1 MLYFNQ
7 KVRAHFSDI
16 LKVNDIL
23 RASKNIHLLYV
34 GYLKQCKP
42 KKKPKDWNRFIN
54 KNLLKAF
61 PSAPEKEKV
70 KNLMLRDKW

>member
-1 MLYFNQ
+1 MLNFNQ
-7 KVRAHFSDI
+7 KVLAHFSDI

-23 RASKNIHLLYV
+23 RASKNIHLYV

-42 KKKPKDWNRFIN
+42 KKPPKDWNRFIN

-70 KNLMLRDKW
+70 KNFNVKR

>member
-1 MLYFNQ
+1 MLYFN
-7 KVRAHFSDI
+7 KKETAHFSDI

-23 RASKNIHLLYV
+23 RASKNIHLYV

-42 KKKPKDWNRFIN
+42 KKNPKDWNRFIN
-54 KNLLKAF
+54 ENLLKAF